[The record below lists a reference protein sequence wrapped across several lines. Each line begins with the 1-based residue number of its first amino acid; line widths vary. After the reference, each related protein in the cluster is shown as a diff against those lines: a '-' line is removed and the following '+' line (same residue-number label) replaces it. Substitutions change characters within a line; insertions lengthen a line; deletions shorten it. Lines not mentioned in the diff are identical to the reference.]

1 MWKLLSNIYDISSD
15 QIVQMKLFL
24 QKSRT
29 ELADRIG
36 TERIADGDFRRKIL
50 EYF

>member
-1 MWKLLSNIYDISSD
+1 MWKLLSSIYDICSD

-36 TERIADGDFRRKIL
+36 TERIVDGDFRKESL
-50 EYF
+50 E